1 MTHEPA
7 IDSEGWQRQSTYD
20 EPRLSEMAEMYREIG
35 LEVHIEPF
43 HPEDEKGCVSCLT
56 TVLDIYN
63 TIYTRARKG
72 QASQGEE

>member
-1 MTHEPA
+1 MTRAEQLA
-7 IDSEGWQRQSTYD
+7 AEGWQRQSTHD
-20 EPRLSEMAEMYREIG
+20 EPRLSEMAKMYREIG

-56 TVLDIYN
+56 TVLNIYN